1 MEGDDVPTRKKLEGG
16 SRERLLAAAKS
27 LMAREG
33 YEGTTTAAIAR
44 YAGTSE
50 SQLVRYFG
58 NKPGLLNTVFDTAW
72 TSLNGR
78 INETIESSDS
88 GHDALLAI
96 LSLFLTALQ
105 ADPELA
111 TLMVFEGRRLRS
123 NVQGVALSSG
133 YLSFE
138 EKLMN
143 LIETCQS
150 EGTIDPSLEPHAIYA
165 AILGMAEGMLRDRL
179 ILSRAGHR
187 AAYNQDDIRLVFAS
201 MLSGLRPVSKKS

>member
-1 MEGDDVPTRKKLEGG
+1 MEDGGVPTRKKLEGG

-27 LMAREG
+27 LMASEG

-58 NKPGLLNTVFDTAW
+58 NKPGLLNAVFDTAW
-72 TSLNGR
+72 TSLNSR
-78 INETIESSDS
+78 INESINSADT

-96 LSLFLTALQ
+96 LSLFLIALQ

-123 NVQGVALSSG
+123 NVQGVSLSSG
-133 YLSFE
+133 YMSFE
-138 EKLMN
+138 EKLMD
-143 LIETCQS
+143 LIRSCQD
-150 EGTIDPSLEPHAIYA
+150 EGSIAPSLKAPAIFA
-165 AILGMAEGMLRDRL
+165 ALLGMAEGMLRDRL
-179 ILSRAGHR
+179 ILRRTGHR
-187 AAYNQDDIRLVFAS
+187 AAYDQDDIRLVFAA
-201 MLSGLRPVSKKS
+201 MLDGLRPNAKRT